1 MFSKSENKTHFNRFI
16 FLNNTLKTVLYHYI
30 TWLSNRPQM
39 VLIHHCMMYRSHVYD
54 AAYRS
59 YMWKSPRSVWFCV
72 SRDVYMYHITL
83 LLQKIK
89 HVCLRDMYKYTG
101 QNPLFSKLYY
111 TDKTSNK
118 LTKMTS
124 HLHILLSCIHHS
136 VNNMFWWLTFFMF
149 THGNWISW
157 PLILSDRPPVKQV
170 TVFKLERSQ
179 VNLNGYYSICSL
191 F

>member
-1 MFSKSENKTHFNRFI
+1 M
-16 FLNNTLKTVLYHYI
+16 
-30 TWLSNRPQM
+30 
-39 VLIHHCMMYRSHVYD
+39 
-54 AAYRS
+54 
-59 YMWKSPRSVWFCV
+59 
-72 SRDVYMYHITL
+72 
-83 LLQKIK
+83 K
-89 HVCLRDMYKYTG
+89 HVCLRDMYKCTG

-157 PLILSDRPPVKQV
+157 PLILSDRPPVKHV

-179 VNLNGYYSICSL
+179 VNLNGYFIFILKHIHKTLIYQKEVKGDTDYHQSTKTVRQHHERNKTKASIHNTIHR
-191 F
+191 